1 MCVITR
7 LLRPATS
14 TLRPRS
20 GKEYQN
26 IDRSM
31 LSLHHGGGGGGHH
44 LHLHQQ
50 QHLHH
55 PSSNLQPS
63 QLRGLLNC
71 SVNYANITPVP
82 ENAESPSPGYQSGSS
97 PQEPDASMFMYKVGF
112 IFCERLF
119 VCDVSNRP
127 NVFLFVVLLVCRTER
142 TTCQSQP
149 ISNKPH
155 TE

>member
-1 MCVITR
+1 M
-7 LLRPATS
+7 RPATS

-31 LSLHHGGGGGGHH
+31 LSLHHGGGGHH
-44 LHLHQQ
+44 LHHHQQ
-50 QHLHH
+50 QAHLHH

-112 IFCERLF
+112 VLF
-119 VCDVSNRP
+119 ACD
-127 NVFLFVVLLVCRTER
+127 
-142 TTCQSQP
+142 
-149 ISNKPH
+149 
-155 TE
+155 